1 MDSLNG
7 AKFEVKEVRH
17 GERVKKAPLPFT
29 TSTLQQ
35 EASKVLNFSTQ
46 KTMRLAQ
53 QLYEG
58 VDIKG
63 EGTVG
68 LITYLR
74 TDSTRVS
81 EEAETQAAEFIDVHY
96 GEKYKTAAA
105 TEKKNSQKIQD
116 AHEAIRPTDLNRMPI
131 AIKEQLPRDLFRLYQ
146 LIWKRFV
153 ASRMSAAQYDTTS
166 VKIQAKDQIFTLAA
180 SRMRFDGFMSVYTQE
195 DDKEEEN
202 VLGGNLDENSVLTL
216 QMKIFKNR
224 F

>member
-1 MDSLNG
+1 
-7 AKFEVKEVRH
+7 EVKK
-17 GERVKKAPLPFT
+17 GERLKKSPLPFT

-81 EEAETQAAEFIDVHY
+81 EEAELMA
-96 GEKYKTAAA
+96 
-105 TEKKNSQKIQD
+105 
-116 AHEAIRPTDLNRMPI
+116 
-131 AIKEQLPRDLFRLYQ
+131 
-146 LIWKRFV
+146 
-153 ASRMSAAQYDTTS
+153 
-166 VKIQAKDQIFTLAA
+166 
-180 SRMRFDGFMSVYTQE
+180 
-195 DDKEEEN
+195 
-202 VLGGNLDENSVLTL
+202 
-216 QMKIFKNR
+216 
-224 F
+224 